1 MIDTIEVE
9 KEVFLSMLNRIDFL
23 HKTISA
29 LYDKLRDRRLS
40 EWLTTEQ
47 TCEFLHISERK
58 LRLLKERGKNRIF
71 APRQIVAVQG
81 LGCGRINNS
90 WKGGCMK
97 ELVTA
102 NDPRIAR
109 FNAIADDITAKCQD
123 LRECYHP
130 LLGGKRFITDAQLA
144 AKLGVSRRTTQD
156 YRDKGYFPYY
166 RIDGKILYAED
177 DIEQFLQSN
186 YRPKFA

>member
-1 MIDTIEVE
+1 
-9 KEVFLSMLNRIDFL
+9 
-23 HKTISA
+23 
-29 LYDKLRDRRLS
+29 
-40 EWLTTEQ
+40 
-47 TCEFLHISERK
+47 
-58 LRLLKERGKNRIF
+58 
-71 APRQIVAVQG
+71 
-81 LGCGRINNS
+81 
-90 WKGGCMK
+90 MK
-97 ELVTA
+97 ELITA

-123 LRECYHP
+123 LRECHHP
-130 LLGGKRFITDAQLA
+130 LLGGKRFMTDAQLA
-144 AKLGVSRRTTQD
+144 DKLGVSRRTTQD